1 MQLASRNPLLRHFFC
16 KAYWATPF
24 KMHFDLRQLLHRTF
38 AELSRTYPYPQTPAI
53 SRGRIRGKA
62 NQGPWCLALAKPH
75 FCKLGCCIWSFFL
88 ETSESNVRQYQRQV
102 QGCASR
108 LWYLAV
114 AEPHLR
120 KLGCYLYE
128 GKSKCAVPFSCRT
141 PGGRRW

>member
-1 MQLASRNPLLRHFFC
+1 MQLASRNPLLKHFFC
-16 KAYWATPF
+16 KAYWATLPS
-24 KMHFDLRQLLHRTF
+24 KCTLTF
-38 AELSRTYPYPQTPAI
+38 ANSFTELSRKYPYPQTPAI
-53 SRGRIRGKA
+53 STGRIRGKA

-75 FCKLGCCIWSFFL
+75 FCKLGCCMWSFFL

-120 KLGCYLYE
+120 KFGCYLYE
-128 GKSKCAVPFSCRT
+128 GKRKCAVPFSCRT